1 MEQTSCSIGYQFVHS
16 GWKCE
21 ISFCAC
27 LNSANLCILGGNVK
41 VIVCA
46 GS

>member
-1 MEQTSCSIGYQFVHS
+1 MFHVVLDTNLFILGGNV
-16 GWKCE
+16 K
-21 ISFCAC
+21 IIVCAC